1 MTAQQ
6 QSLETLLG
14 ISSQRKSLKQ
24 QLDAASIKAES
35 GRTTLADLP
44 TVQIGCKRYIP
55 EEYIANKNRK
65 GRRSWIQAYGFFL
78 TEVSP
83 DLRTLQTYWAC
94 SKCDERGKSSLFV
107 ATNTTSPIEHLRRSH
122 MITEA
127 DGNAYEDSSR
137 ADSQPPSKRRCLE
150 LPTARSNVNK
160 AKELTVGWIVTA
172 NLPFTAPSN
181 PYLRRMLDLHDAS
194 LAKEVPWSR
203 QSVRDTM
210 RKLFEVK
217 KGAISCQLEK
227 AVTKI
232 SFSFD
237 MWTSPNRYAFLGL
250 HAHYLDASY
259 QVQSRLLALRRVW
272 GAHSGDNQATTIYD
286 IFGEYGIRDRIG
298 AGVCDNVSSNDTCLA
313 SLYRQLSPAMA
324 EEDIRNNRTRCFGH
338 IVNLAARAFLWGEDP
353 DSFER
358 EAFTEAAFQVE
369 ERELRLWR
377 KRGAVGKLHNIVR
390 FVRAS
395 PQRRELMKSLACSQ
409 RDEDDYHLFEEDR
422 AAIDLELMQNN
433 ETRWNSTFMMIQR
446 AIRKREQIDHFI
458 IYLDTKAAE
467 PRQRVPVQDHLSQQ
481 DWLLLAEI
489 QSLLKPLY
497 EITMRCQGWAKEG
510 RYGALWEVMIG
521 MEYLLNF
528 FEEQKLIFSPP
539 DGTADELQIARASA
553 TTRYSPPRAD
563 QGRGREKHLPQHT
576 RDEYTGAFSQA
587 ESLDDDHRRCIQI
600 SINNCWSKL
609 DEYYSLLGQSPLYPA
624 AVILHPRWNVSWLEA
639 NWTSHEQLVW
649 LRDAKNSVREFFE
662 QQYPRKE
669 QSEAARTMIGKAMRQ
684 DEPSQ
689 FDQWMQSYD
698 RYMME
703 EEDELGVYMRQGPV
717 RRENLNPILWWKE
730 HQEEYPR
737 LSKFALDIL
746 AIPAMSVDP
755 ERTFSVTKLTIS
767 SQRHSLSPEI
777 IEEIQ
782 CLRNWLGHQ
791 AITVGEVVSFG
802 GDLMG
807 WDGGEAI
814 SIQFKLI
821 SAVDQVLEN
830 MDILFLQFENAK
842 QVNYAGNAQKRRRY
856 LDRYWAE
863 EWRRTA
869 IAGARQHWA
878 KYKDRPPPSESA
890 TRLNDNERREV
901 TPYERIK
908 QSMSVLDEPGNEDE
922 FERFI
927 NSLPRPMTTSTPL

>member
-44 TVQIGCKRYIP
+44 TVQIGCKSLNP
-55 EEYIANKNRK
+55 EGKGDPGFSNIYQRSILPTRIAKAGGAGFKPTDSSSRKSALICARCRPTGLARNR
-65 GRRSWIQAYGFFL
+65 L
-78 TEVSP
+78 TG
-83 DLRTLQTYWAC
+83 Y
-94 SKCDERGKSSLFV
+94 
-107 ATNTTSPIEHLRRSH
+107 RSH

-181 PYLRRMLDLHDAS
+181 PV
-194 LAKEVPWSR
+194 LATNARLTRCVIGER
-203 QSVRDTM
+203 
-210 RKLFEVK
+210 
-217 KGAISCQLEK
+217 GAVEP
-227 AVTKI
+227 AV
-232 SFSFD
+232 
-237 MWTSPNRYAFLGL
+237 A
-250 HAHYLDASY
+250 
-259 QVQSRLLALRRVW
+259 
-272 GAHSGDNQATTIYD
+272 YD

-324 EEDIRNNRTRCFGH
+324 EENIRNNRTRCFGH

-422 AAIDLELMQNN
+422 ATIDLELMQNN

-458 IYLDTKAAE
+458 TYLDTKAAE

-553 TTRYSPPRAD
+553 TTSTAFQFIFALLMSILLRLSQDVVLHELIKVAD
-563 QGRGREKHLPQHT
+563 ARNTCHSTLETNIPVHSRKLRVLMMT
-576 RDEYTGAFSQA
+576 TDDAYK
-587 ESLDDDHRRCIQI
+587 SL
-600 SINNCWSKL
+600 SITYL
-609 DEYYSLLGQSPLYPA
+609 
-624 AVILHPRWNVSWLEA
+624 
-639 NWTSHEQLVW
+639 
-649 LRDAKNSVREFFE
+649 
-662 QQYPRKE
+662 RKE
-669 QSEAARTMIGKAMRQ
+669 QSEAARTMIGKAVRQ

-807 WDGGEAI
+807 WDGGEA
-814 SIQFKLI
+814 
-821 SAVDQVLEN
+821 
-830 MDILFLQFENAK
+830 
-842 QVNYAGNAQKRRRY
+842 
-856 LDRYWAE
+856 
-863 EWRRTA
+863 
-869 IAGARQHWA
+869 
-878 KYKDRPPPSESA
+878 
-890 TRLNDNERREV
+890 
-901 TPYERIK
+901 
-908 QSMSVLDEPGNEDE
+908 
-922 FERFI
+922 
-927 NSLPRPMTTSTPL
+927 

>member
-1 MTAQQ
+1 MRMSPTF
-6 QSLETLLG
+6 
-14 ISSQRKSLKQ
+14 IPFQR
-24 QLDAASIKAES
+24 
-35 GRTTLADLP
+35 
-44 TVQIGCKRYIP
+44 
-55 EEYIANKNRK
+55 
-65 GRRSWIQAYGFFL
+65 L
-78 TEVSP
+78 TG
-83 DLRTLQTYWAC
+83 Y
-94 SKCDERGKSSLFV
+94 
-107 ATNTTSPIEHLRRSH
+107 RSH
-122 MITEA
+122 MMTEA

-422 AAIDLELMQNN
+422 AAIDLELMQNS

-458 IYLDTKAAE
+458 TYLDTKAAE

-553 TTRYSPPRAD
+553 TTS
-563 QGRGREKHLPQHT
+563 T
-576 RDEYTGAFSQA
+576 AFQFIFA
-587 ESLDDDHRRCIQI
+587 LLM
-600 SINNCWSKL
+600 SI
-609 DEYYSLLGQSPLYPA
+609 LL
-624 AVILHPRWNVSWLEA
+624 
-639 NWTSHEQLVW
+639 
-649 LRDAKNSVREFFE
+649 
-662 QQYPRKE
+662 
-669 QSEAARTMIGKAMRQ
+669 
-684 DEPSQ
+684 
-689 FDQWMQSYD
+689 
-698 RYMME
+698 
-703 EEDELGVYMRQGPV
+703 
-717 RRENLNPILWWKE
+717 
-730 HQEEYPR
+730 R
-737 LSKFALDIL
+737 LSQDVVLHELTRVADARNTCHSTLETN
-746 AIPAMSVDP
+746 IPVHS
-755 ERTFSVTKLTIS
+755 RKLRVLMMTTDDAYK
-767 SQRHSLSPEI
+767 SLS
-777 IEEIQ
+777 
-782 CLRNWLGHQ
+782 
-791 AITVGEVVSFG
+791 ITVGQN
-802 GDLMG
+802 LT
-807 WDGGEAI
+807 
-814 SIQFKLI
+814 SIT
-821 SAVDQVLEN
+821 V
-830 MDILFLQFENAK
+830 
-842 QVNYAGNAQKRRRY
+842 Y
-856 LDRYWAE
+856 LANR
-863 EWRRTA
+863 
-869 IAGARQHWA
+869 HF
-878 KYKDRPPPSESA
+878 
-890 TRLNDNERREV
+890 TRLPLFYTRAGTCLGLRL
-901 TPYERIK
+901 TG
-908 QSMSVLDEPGNEDE
+908 LA
-922 FERFI
+922 
-927 NSLPRPMTTSTPL
+927 TSN